1 MITGNTLES
10 FAKQQW
16 NQKINSYYEA
26 NNPEALKNNF
36 KDKIGS
42 TAINS
47 LNLTK
52 IYILTTKVLPQQ
64 VSLLLTD

>member
-1 MITGNTLES
+1 MITGQYTGKVLLN
-10 FAKQQW
+10 
-16 NQKINSYYEA
+16 NNGIQKINSYYEA

-52 IYILTTKVLPQQ
+52 FTFLPQKFCI
-64 VSLLLTD
+64 SK

>member
-1 MITGNTLES
+1 MES
-10 FAKQQW
+10 
-16 NQKINSYYEA
+16 KINRYYEA

-52 IYILTTKVLPQQ
+52 IYILTTKVLHQQ
-64 VSLLLTD
+64 SLLLTD